1 MSIELEISKH
11 LPDTCNKWFESR
23 IQNKKAGMTT
33 RHSCF
38 FGKDFNYGYN
48 LR

>member
-33 RHSCF
+33 SHSCF
-38 FGKDFNYGYN
+38 FGFGGNY
-48 LR
+48 